1 MLTYYYIIYINNKWL
16 FCPEPV
22 LAHLRLFIQGEGST
36 KKCCCVSHSQE
47 LHVDEEALHVMV
59 SYQWDVQETIRLIVT
74 ELQVRGY
81 LIW

>member
-1 MLTYYYIIYINNKWL
+1 MDPTKSAV
-16 FCPEPV
+16 V
-22 LAHLRLFIQGEGST
+22 LLNL
-36 KKCCCVSHSQE
+36 QE